1 MASYHKELLLELK
14 RWSTETLH
22 QWYDRVWSLRIQLQ
36 FGREWWAVAGDM
48 GRSWFVNCDISGV
61 GSNDWFRGGKHQK
74 KGREGGGHENDW
86 NKFIFQRNQFWP
98 LDFCSVK
105 LAVGVLAA
113 HGKMLPDLQPGTL
126 PSHPGATNTFD
137 RLPHQLLIMR
147 MTFRSL
153 DSPRTVRSQ
162 SAGKILFLSPKL
174 FPQVSPDS
182 THPLAGHRSLL
193 QVYLHPF

>member
-1 MASYHKELLLELK
+1 MASYHKELLSELK
-14 RWSTETLH
+14 KDEARRLCISDN
-22 QWYDRVWSLRIQLQ
+22 DRVWSLRIQLQ

-74 KGREGGGHENDW
+74 RDVKGEDTRMIETSLSFKEINFDPW
-86 NKFIFQRNQFWP
+86 IFVQSSWQLVFWP
-98 LDFCSVK
+98 PT
-105 LAVGVLAA
+105 
-113 HGKMLPDLQPGTL
+113 GKCYQIFSQGPCPPTQV
-126 PSHPGATNTFD
+126 D

>member
-1 MASYHKELLLELK
+1 MSCCGRYGKVVICQLWHLWCGIQWLIS
-14 RWSTETLH
+14 WWETP
-22 QWYDRVWSLRIQLQ
+22 
-36 FGREWWAVAGDM
+36 
-48 GRSWFVNCDISGV
+48 
-61 GSNDWFRGGKHQK
+61 K

>member
-1 MASYHKELLLELK
+1 MTGFEVCVYSYSLVGSDELLREIWEGRDLSTVTSLVWDPMIDFVVGNTKK
-14 RWSTETLH
+14 RDVKGEDTRMIET
-22 QWYDRVWSLRIQLQ
+22 SLSFKEINFDPWIFVQSSWQL
-36 FGREWWAVAGDM
+36 V
-48 GRSWFVNCDISGV
+48 
-61 GSNDWFRGGKHQK
+61 
-74 KGREGGGHENDW
+74 
-86 NKFIFQRNQFWP
+86 FWP
-98 LDFCSVK
+98 PT
-105 LAVGVLAA
+105 
-113 HGKMLPDLQPGTL
+113 GKCYQIFSQGPCPPTQV
-126 PSHPGATNTFD
+126 D